1 MAVLTPDKLVGRG
14 VVQPLVRDE
23 KTDYAN
29 EAGVALV
36 LSNVRQVLGT
46 KVGEVR
52 WRRQFGSRLHL
63 LRHRPNHPSLR
74 GVAEAFVAQAL
85 RWERRVRLRGVEHV
99 PSEPNALTLRVTVDV
114 VLDEV
119 VVAPT
124 QTVDVSVA

>member
-1 MAVLTPDKLVGRG
+1 MAALTPDKLVGRG

-29 EAGVALV
+29 EEGVRLV

-46 KVGEVR
+46 QVGEVR

-85 RWERRVRLRGVEHV
+85 RWERRARLRRVEHV
-99 PSEPNALTLRVTVDV
+99 PGAPNALTLRVYVDV
-114 VLDEV
+114 VLDEAV
-119 VVAPT
+119 VVPA
-124 QTVDVSVA
+124 QSVDVLV